1 LDETRTPTE
10 TRIEPRSKQ
19 REILLEVESA
29 AAIDWGVEKLRLVWN
44 RRRFVWK
51 SILVG
56 LLIGTALAFL
66 LPPEY
71 ESYTRLMPPDDQS
84 NRGLAMITALAGKS
98 GGGGG
103 GGGGGAGIAGM
114 AGDLL
119 GVKTTGAMFVGILAS
134 RTVQDDLIGKFNLQ
148 KVYREKRLEQA
159 RLDLTKHTTVVED
172 HKSGIITI
180 TVTDRSAQRARE
192 MANEYVS
199 ELNRVVT
206 QLSTSAAHREREFLE
221 NRLVTVK
228 QDLENAEKQFS
239 QFSSKSGALDIK
251 EQGKAMVEAAAILQG
266 QMMAAQS
273 ELEGLRQLYSD
284 SNVRVRGAQA
294 RIAELQR
301 QLEKL
306 GGRPQN
312 EVVAG
317 SSEDS
322 SIFPSIRRLP
332 LLGVTYADLFR
343 EAKVQEIVFETLTQ
357 QFELAKVQEAKEIPS
372 VKVLDPGSIPESR
385 SFPPRLLLMAL
396 GAFLGCCVGI
406 SWLFTT
412 AMWTR
417 MDPLDPRKLLAEE
430 VFGTVAERTRTMSNN
445 NSGAQFKFLS
455 RVRTDHDQSRD
466 EP

>member
-1 LDETRTPTE
+1 MDETRTPTE
-10 TRIEPRSKQ
+10 ARIEPRSKKA
-19 REILLEVESA
+19 EILLEMESA

-51 SILVG
+51 SVVVG
-56 LLIGTALAFL
+56 LLIGVAVAFL

-84 NRGLAMITALAGKS
+84 NRGLAMITALAGKAGGS

-103 GGGGGAGIAGM
+103 MAGM

-134 RTVQDDLIGKFNLQ
+134 RTVQDDLINKFDLQ
-148 KVYREKRLEQA
+148 KVYREKRMEKA

-172 HKSGIITI
+172 RKSGIITI
-180 TVTDRSAQRARE
+180 TVTDRSPQRARE
-192 MANEYVS
+192 MANEYIS

-221 NRLVTVK
+221 NRLVAVK

-239 QFSSKSGALDIK
+239 QFSSKSGAIDIK

-273 ELEGLRQLYSD
+273 ELEGLRQIYSD

-294 RIAELQR
+294 RIAELQH

-306 GGRPQN
+306 GGHPEN
-312 EVVAG
+312 EVVSG

-322 SIFPSIRRLP
+322 SIYPSIRRLP

-343 EAKVQEIVFETLTQ
+343 EAKVQEVVFETLTQ
-357 QFELAKVQEAKEIPS
+357 QFELAKVQEAKEVPS

-385 SFPPRLLLMAL
+385 SFPPRLLLTAL
-396 GAFLGCCVGI
+396 GGFLGCCVGI
-406 SWLFTT
+406 SWLFAT

-445 NSGAQFKFLS
+445 RSRGQIKFLS
-455 RVRTDHDQSRD
+455 RVRSEHDQSRD

>member
-1 LDETRTPTE
+1 MDETRTPTE
-10 TRIEPRSKQ
+10 ARIEPRSKKA
-19 REILLEVESA
+19 EILLEVESA

-56 LLIGTALAFL
+56 LLIGTAMAFL
-66 LPPEY
+66 LRPEY

-84 NRGLAMITALAGKS
+84 NRGLAMITALAGKA
-98 GGGGG
+98 
-103 GGGGGAGIAGM
+103 GGGAGVAGM

-119 GVKTTGAMFVGILAS
+119 GVKTTGALFVGILAS
-134 RTVQDDLIGKFNLQ
+134 RTVQDHVIGKFDLQ
-148 KVYREKRLEQA
+148 KVYRERRLEQA

-172 HKSGIITI
+172 RKSGIITI
-180 TVTDRSAQRARE
+180 TVTDRSPQRARE
-192 MANEYVS
+192 IANEYVS

-221 NRLVTVK
+221 NRLVAVK

-239 QFSSKSGALDIK
+239 QFSSKSGAIDIK

-273 ELEGLRQLYSD
+273 ELEGLRQIYAD

-294 RIAELQR
+294 RIAELQH

-306 GGRPQN
+306 GGRPQD
-312 EVVAG
+312 EITPG

-322 SIFPSIRRLP
+322 SMYPSIRRLP
-332 LLGVTYADLFR
+332 LLGVTYADLYR
-343 EAKVQEIVFETLTQ
+343 EAKVQEVVFETLTQ
-357 QFELAKVQEAKEIPS
+357 QFELAKVQEAKEVPS

-385 SFPPRLLLMAL
+385 SFPPRMLLMAL
-396 GAFLGCCVGI
+396 GAFLGCCIGI
-406 SWLFTT
+406 SWLFAR
-412 AMWTR
+412 AMWNR

-430 VFGTVAERTRTMSNN
+430 VFGTVAERGTVINNRT
-445 NSGAQFKFLS
+445 GAHMKFLS
-455 RVRTDHDQSRD
+455 RVRTEHHDQSRD

>member
-10 TRIEPRSKQ
+10 TRIEPRSSK

-29 AAIDWGVEKLRLVWN
+29 AAIDWGVEKLRLVWD

-51 SILVG
+51 SVLVG
-56 LLIGTALAFL
+56 LLIGAAFAFL
-66 LPPEY
+66 LRPEY

-98 GGGGG
+98 GGGGA
-103 GGGGGAGIAGM
+103 GAGMAGM

-119 GVKTTGAMFVGILAS
+119 GVKTTGALFVGILAS
-134 RTVQDDLIGKFNLQ
+134 RTVQDDVIGKFNLQ
-148 KVYREKRLEQA
+148 KVYRDKRLEQA

-172 HKSGIITI
+172 RKSGIITI
-180 TVTDRSAQRARE
+180 TVTDRSPQRARE
-192 MANEYVS
+192 IANEYVS

-239 QFSSKSGALDIK
+239 QFSSKSGAIDIK

-273 ELEGLRQLYSD
+273 ELEGLRQIYSD
-284 SNVRVRGAQA
+284 GNVRVRSTQA
-294 RIAELQR
+294 RIAELQH
-301 QLEKL
+301 QLQKL
-306 GGRPQN
+306 GGSQQN

-317 SSEDS
+317 SSEDN
-322 SIFPSIRRLP
+322 SIYPSIRRLP

-343 EAKVQEIVFETLTQ
+343 EAKVEEVIFETLTQ
-357 QFELAKVQEAKEIPS
+357 QFELAKVQEAKEVPS

-396 GAFLGCCVGI
+396 GGFLGCCVGI
-406 SWLFTT
+406 SWLFAT

-430 VFGTVAERTRTMSNN
+430 VFGTVAERTRTISNN
-445 NSGAQFKFLS
+445 GAQIKFLS
-455 RVRTDHDQSRD
+455 RVRADHDQSRD

>member
-1 LDETRTPTE
+1 
-10 TRIEPRSKQ
+10 
-19 REILLEVESA
+19 
-29 AAIDWGVEKLRLVWN
+29 
-44 RRRFVWK
+44 
-51 SILVG
+51 
-56 LLIGTALAFL
+56 
-66 LPPEY
+66 
-71 ESYTRLMPPDDQS
+71 
-84 NRGLAMITALAGKS
+84 MITALAGKS
-98 GGGGG
+98 GGS
-103 GGGGGAGIAGM
+103 GGGAGIAGV

-119 GVKTTGAMFVGILAS
+119 GVKTTGALFVGILAS
-134 RTVQDDLIGKFNLQ
+134 RTVQDDVVGKFNLQ
-148 KVYREKRLEQA
+148 KVYRDKRLEQA
-159 RLDLTKHTTVVED
+159 RLDLTKHTMVVED
-172 HKSGIITI
+172 RKSGIITI
-180 TVTDRSAQRARE
+180 TVTDRSPQRARE
-192 MANEYVS
+192 IANEYVS

-239 QFSSKSGALDIK
+239 QFSSKSGAIDIK

-273 ELEGLRQLYSD
+273 ELEGLRQIYSD

-294 RIAELQR
+294 RIAELQH
-301 QLEKL
+301 QLQKL
-306 GGRPQN
+306 GGSQQN

-317 SSEDS
+317 SSEDN
-322 SIFPSIRRLP
+322 SIYPSIRRLP

-343 EAKVQEIVFETLTQ
+343 EAKVEEVIFETLTQ
-357 QFELAKVQEAKEIPS
+357 QFELAKVQEAKEVPS

-385 SFPPRLLLMAL
+385 SFPPRLLFMAL
-396 GAFLGCCVGI
+396 GGFLGGCIGI
-406 SWLFTT
+406 SWLFAT

-430 VFGTVAERTRTMSNN
+430 VFGTVAQRTRTISNN
-445 NSGAQFKFLS
+445 GAQIKFLS

>member
-1 LDETRTPTE
+1 LDETRTSTE
-10 TRIEPRSKQ
+10 TRIEPRSNK

-56 LLIGTALAFL
+56 LLLGAAIAFL
-66 LPPEY
+66 LRPEY

-84 NRGLAMITALAGKS
+84 NRGLAMITALAGKA
-98 GGGGG
+98 
-103 GGGGGAGIAGM
+103 GGGAGVAGM

-134 RTVQDDLIGKFNLQ
+134 RTVQDDVIGKFNLQ
-148 KVYREKRLEQA
+148 KVYRDKRLEQT
-159 RLDLTKHTTVVED
+159 RLDLTKHTAVVED
-172 HKSGIITI
+172 RKSGIITI

-221 NRLVTVK
+221 NRLVGVK

-239 QFSSKSGALDIK
+239 QFSSKSGAIDIK

-273 ELEGLRQLYSD
+273 ELEGLKQIYAD

-294 RIAELQR
+294 RIAELQH

-322 SIFPSIRRLP
+322 SIYPSIRRLP
-332 LLGVTYADLFR
+332 LLGVTYADLYR
-343 EAKVQEIVFETLTQ
+343 ESRVQEVVFETLTQ
-357 QFELAKVQEAKEIPS
+357 QFELAKVQEAKEVPS
-372 VKVLDPGSIPESR
+372 VKVLDPGSTPESR
-385 SFPPRLLLMAL
+385 SFPPRMLLMAL
-396 GAFLGCCVGI
+396 GAFLGCCIGI
-406 SWLFTT
+406 SWLFAT

-445 NSGAQFKFLS
+445 RPGAPRKFLS
-455 RVRTDHDQSRD
+455 RVRTEHDPSRD

>member
-56 LLIGTALAFL
+56 LLVGTAIAFL
-66 LPPEY
+66 LRPEY

-98 GGGGG
+98 GGS
-103 GGGGGAGIAGM
+103 GGGAGIAGM

-119 GVKTTGAMFVGILAS
+119 GVKTTGALFVGILAS
-134 RTVQDDLIGKFNLQ
+134 RTVQDDVIGKFNLQ
-148 KVYREKRLEQA
+148 KVYRDKRLEQA
-159 RLDLTKHTTVVED
+159 RIDLTKHTTVVED
-172 HKSGIITI
+172 RKSGIITI
-180 TVTDRSAQRARE
+180 TITDRSPQRARE
-192 MANEYVS
+192 IANEYVS
-199 ELNRVVT
+199 ELNRVIT

-239 QFSSKSGALDIK
+239 QFSSKSGAIDIK

-273 ELEGLRQLYSD
+273 ELEGLRQIYTD

-294 RIAELQR
+294 RIAELQH
-301 QLEKL
+301 QLQKL
-306 GGRPQN
+306 GGSQQN

-317 SSEDS
+317 SSEDN
-322 SIFPSIRRLP
+322 SIYPSIRRLP

-343 EAKVQEIVFETLTQ
+343 EAKVEEVIFETLTQ
-357 QFELAKVQEAKEIPS
+357 QFELAKVQEAKEVPS
-372 VKVLDPGSIPESR
+372 VKVLDPGSNPESR
-385 SFPPRLLLMAL
+385 SFPPRLLLIAL
-396 GAFLGCCVGI
+396 GGFLGCCIGI
-406 SWLFTT
+406 SWLFAT
-412 AMWTR
+412 AMWTG

-430 VFGTVAERTRTMSNN
+430 VFGTVAERTRTISNN
-445 NSGAQFKFLS
+445 GAQIKFLS
-455 RVRTDHDQSRD
+455 RVRADHDQSRD

>member
-1 LDETRTPTE
+1 
-10 TRIEPRSKQ
+10 
-19 REILLEVESA
+19 VESA

-51 SILVG
+51 SILAG
-56 LLIGTALAFL
+56 LLLGAAIAFL
-66 LPPEY
+66 LRPEY

-84 NRGLAMITALAGKS
+84 NRGLAMITALAGK
-98 GGGGG
+98 
-103 GGGGGAGIAGM
+103 GGGGGAGMAGM

-119 GVKTTGAMFVGILAS
+119 GVKTTGALFVGILAS
-134 RTVQDDLIGKFNLQ
+134 RTVQDDVIGKFNLQ
-148 KVYREKRLEQA
+148 KEYHDKRLEQA

-172 HKSGIITI
+172 RKSGIITI
-180 TVTDRSAQRARE
+180 TITDRSPQRARE
-192 MANEYVS
+192 IANEYVS

-239 QFSSKSGALDIK
+239 QFSSKSGAIDIK

-273 ELEGLRQLYSD
+273 ELEGLRQIYTD
-284 SNVRVRGAQA
+284 NNVRVRSTQA
-294 RIAELQR
+294 RIAELQH
-301 QLEKL
+301 QLQKL
-306 GGRPQN
+306 GGSQQN

-317 SSEDS
+317 SSEDN
-322 SIFPSIRRLP
+322 SIYPSIRRLP

-343 EAKVQEIVFETLTQ
+343 EAKVEEVIFETLTQ
-357 QFELAKVQEAKEIPS
+357 QFELAKVQEAKEVPS

-385 SFPPRLLLMAL
+385 SFPPRMLLMAL
-396 GAFLGCCVGI
+396 GGFLGFCAGI
-406 SWLFTT
+406 SWLFAT
-412 AMWTR
+412 AMWTS

-430 VFGTVAERTRTMSNN
+430 VFGTVAERTRTISNN
-445 NSGAQFKFLS
+445 GAQIKFLS
-455 RVRTDHDQSRD
+455 RVRADHDQSRD

>member
-1 LDETRTPTE
+1 LDETRTSTE
-10 TRIEPRSKQ
+10 TRIEPRSNK

-29 AAIDWGVEKLRLVWN
+29 AAIDWGVEKIRLVWN

-51 SILVG
+51 SVLVG
-56 LLIGTALAFL
+56 LLVGAAFAFL

-84 NRGLAMITALAGKS
+84 NRGLAMITALAGKA
-98 GGGGG
+98 
-103 GGGGGAGIAGM
+103 GGGAGAGVAGM

-134 RTVQDDLIGKFNLQ
+134 RTVQDDVIGKFNLQ
-148 KVYREKRLEQA
+148 KVYRDKRLEQA
-159 RLDLTKHTTVVED
+159 RIDLTKHTTVVED
-172 HKSGIITI
+172 RKSGIITI
-180 TVTDRSAQRARE
+180 TVTDRRAQRARE

-221 NRLVTVK
+221 NRLVAVK

-239 QFSSKSGALDIK
+239 QFSSKSGAIDIK

-294 RIAELQR
+294 RIAELQH

-322 SIFPSIRRLP
+322 SIYPSIRRLP

-357 QFELAKVQEAKEIPS
+357 QFELAKVQEAKEVPS
-372 VKVLDPGSIPESR
+372 VKTLDPGSSPESR
-385 SFPPRLLLMAL
+385 SFPPRMLLMAL
-396 GAFLGCCVGI
+396 GGFLGCCIGI
-406 SWLFTT
+406 SWLFAT

-445 NSGAQFKFLS
+445 RPGQLKFLS
-455 RVRTDHDQSRD
+455 RVRTEHDPSRD

>member
-1 LDETRTPTE
+1 LDETRTSTE
-10 TRIEPRSKQ
+10 TRIEPRSNK

-51 SILVG
+51 SVLAG
-56 LLIGTALAFL
+56 LLIGAAIAFL
-66 LPPEY
+66 LRPEY

-84 NRGLAMITALAGKS
+84 NRGLAMITALAGKA
-98 GGGGG
+98 
-103 GGGGGAGIAGM
+103 GGGAGVAGM

-134 RTVQDDLIGKFNLQ
+134 RTVQDDVIGKFNLQ
-148 KVYREKRLEQA
+148 KVYRDKRLEQA

-172 HKSGIITI
+172 RKSGLITI
-180 TVTDRSAQRARE
+180 TVTDRSPQRARE

-221 NRLVTVK
+221 NRLVAVK

-239 QFSSKSGALDIK
+239 QFSSKSGAIDIK

-273 ELEGLRQLYSD
+273 ELEGLRQIYAD

-294 RIAELQR
+294 RIAELQH

-312 EVVAG
+312 EIVAG

-322 SIFPSIRRLP
+322 SMYPSIRRLP

-343 EAKVQEIVFETLTQ
+343 EAKVQEVVFETLTQ
-357 QFELAKVQEAKEIPS
+357 QFELAKVQEAKEVPS

-385 SFPPRLLLMAL
+385 SFPPRMLLMAL
-396 GAFLGCCVGI
+396 GGFLGCCVGI
-406 SWLFTT
+406 SWLFAT

-445 NSGAQFKFLS
+445 RPGGQLKFLS
-455 RVRTDHDQSRD
+455 RVRTEHDPSRD

>member
-10 TRIEPRSKQ
+10 TRIESRSSK

-56 LLIGTALAFL
+56 LLLGAAIAFL
-66 LPPEY
+66 LRPEY

-98 GGGGG
+98 GGS

-119 GVKTTGAMFVGILAS
+119 GVKTTGALFVGILAS
-134 RTVQDDLIGKFNLQ
+134 RTVQDDVIGKFNLQ
-148 KVYREKRLEQA
+148 KVYRDKRLEQA
-159 RLDLTKHTTVVED
+159 RLDLTKHTAVVED
-172 HKSGIITI
+172 RKSGIITI
-180 TVTDRSAQRARE
+180 TVTDRSPQRARE
-192 MANEYVS
+192 IVNEYVS
-199 ELNRVVT
+199 ELNRVVV

-239 QFSSKSGALDIK
+239 QFSSKSGAIDIK

-273 ELEGLRQLYSD
+273 ELEGLRQIYSD

-294 RIAELQR
+294 RIAELQH
-301 QLEKL
+301 QLQKL
-306 GGRPQN
+306 GGSPQN
-312 EVVAG
+312 EVVSG
-317 SSEDS
+317 SSEDN
-322 SIFPSIRRLP
+322 SIYPSIRRLP

-343 EAKVQEIVFETLTQ
+343 EAKVEEVIFETLTQ
-357 QFELAKVQEAKEIPS
+357 QFELAKVQEAKEVPS

-396 GAFLGCCVGI
+396 GGFLGCCIGI
-406 SWLFTT
+406 SWLFAT

-430 VFGTVAERTRTMSNN
+430 VFGTVAERTRTISNN
-445 NSGAQFKFLS
+445 GAQIKFLS
-455 RVRTDHDQSRD
+455 RVRADHDQSRD

>member
-10 TRIEPRSKQ
+10 TRIEPRSSK

-56 LLIGTALAFL
+56 LLIGTAIAFL
-66 LPPEY
+66 LRPEY

-98 GGGGG
+98 GGS

-119 GVKTTGAMFVGILAS
+119 GVKTTGALFVGILAS
-134 RTVQDDLIGKFNLQ
+134 RTVQDDVIGKFNLQ
-148 KVYREKRLEQA
+148 KVYGDKRLEQA

-172 HKSGIITI
+172 RKSGIITI
-180 TVTDRSAQRARE
+180 TVTDRSPQRARE
-192 MANEYVS
+192 IANEYVS

-239 QFSSKSGALDIK
+239 QFSSKSGAIDIK

-273 ELEGLRQLYSD
+273 ELEGLRQIYAD

-294 RIAELQR
+294 RIAELQH

-343 EAKVQEIVFETLTQ
+343 EAKVEEVIFETLTQ
-357 QFELAKVQEAKEIPS
+357 QFELAKVQEAKEVPS

-396 GAFLGCCVGI
+396 GSFLGCCIGI
-406 SWLFTT
+406 SWLFAT

-430 VFGTVAERTRTMSNN
+430 VFGTVAERTRTISNN
-445 NSGAQFKFLS
+445 GAQIKFLS
-455 RVRTDHDQSRD
+455 RVRADHDQSRD

>member
-1 LDETRTPTE
+1 VDDTRTPTE
-10 TRIEPRSKQ
+10 SRIEPRSKKA
-19 REILLEVESA
+19 EILLEVESA

-56 LLIGTALAFL
+56 LLIGAAVAFL

-84 NRGLAMITALAGKS
+84 NRGLAMITALAGR
-98 GGGGG
+98 G

-119 GVKTTGAMFVGILAS
+119 GVKTTGALFVGILAS
-134 RTVQDDLIGKFNLQ
+134 RTVQDHLIEKFNLQ
-148 KVYREKRLEQA
+148 KVYRQKRLEKA
-159 RLDLTKHTTVVED
+159 RLDLTKHTTVMED
-172 HKSGIITI
+172 RKSGIITI
-180 TVTDRSAQRARE
+180 TVTDRNPQRARE

-221 NRLVTVK
+221 NRLLAVK

-239 QFSSKSGALDIK
+239 QFSSKSGAIDIK

-273 ELEGLRQLYSD
+273 ELEGLRQIYAD

-294 RIAELQR
+294 RIAELQH

-306 GGRPQN
+306 GGRP
-312 EVVAG
+312 ETGESAA
-317 SSEDS
+317 SSENN
-322 SIFPSIRRLP
+322 SIYPSIRRLP
-332 LLGVTYADLFR
+332 LLGVTYADLYR
-343 EAKVQEIVFETLTQ
+343 EAKVQEVVFETLTQ
-357 QFELAKVQEAKEIPS
+357 QFELAKVQEAKEVPS
-372 VKVLDPGSIPESR
+372 VKTLDPGSIPESR
-385 SFPPRLLLMAL
+385 SFPPRMLLMGL
-396 GAFLGCCVGI
+396 GAFLGCCIGI
-406 SWLFTT
+406 GWLFAA
-412 AMWTR
+412 AMWTS

-430 VFGTVAERTRTMSNN
+430 VFGTVSERTRSLSNN
-445 NSGAQFKFLS
+445 RSGAHVKFLS
-455 RVRTDHDQSRD
+455 RVRPDHDDQSRD
-466 EP
+466 ES

>member
-1 LDETRTPTE
+1 MDETRTPTE

-56 LLIGTALAFL
+56 LLVGTAIAFL
-66 LPPEY
+66 LRPEY

-98 GGGGG
+98 GGSG
-103 GGGGGAGIAGM
+103 GGGGGAGIAGV
-114 AGDLL
+114 ASDLL
-119 GVKTTGAMFVGILAS
+119 GVKTTGALFVGILAS
-134 RTVQDDLIGKFNLQ
+134 RTVQDDVIGKFNLQ
-148 KVYREKRLEQA
+148 KVYRDKRLEQA

-172 HKSGIITI
+172 RKSGIITI
-180 TVTDRSAQRARE
+180 TITDRSPQRARE
-192 MANEYVS
+192 IANEYVS

-239 QFSSKSGALDIK
+239 QFSSKSGAIDVK

-273 ELEGLRQLYSD
+273 ELEGLKQIYTD

-294 RIAELQR
+294 RIAELQH
-301 QLEKL
+301 QLQKL
-306 GGRPQN
+306 GGSPQN

-317 SSEDS
+317 SSEDN

-332 LLGVTYADLFR
+332 VLGVTYADLFR
-343 EAKVQEIVFETLTQ
+343 EAKVEEVIFETLTQ
-357 QFELAKVQEAKEIPS
+357 QFELAKVQEAKEVPS
-372 VKVLDPGSIPESR
+372 VKVLDPGSNPESR
-385 SFPPRLLLMAL
+385 SFPPRLLLIAL
-396 GAFLGCCVGI
+396 GGFLGFCIGI
-406 SWLFTT
+406 SWLFAT
-412 AMWTR
+412 AMWTG

-430 VFGTVAERTRTMSNN
+430 VFGTVAERTRTISNN
-445 NSGAQFKFLS
+445 GAQIKFLS
-455 RVRTDHDQSRD
+455 RVRADHDQSRD

>member
-1 LDETRTPTE
+1 
-10 TRIEPRSKQ
+10 
-19 REILLEVESA
+19 VESS

-51 SILVG
+51 SIFVG
-56 LLIGTALAFL
+56 LLLGAAIAFL
-66 LPPEY
+66 LRPEY

-98 GGGGG
+98 GGGG
-103 GGGGGAGIAGM
+103 AGIAGM

-119 GVKTTGAMFVGILAS
+119 GVKTTGALFVGILAS
-134 RTVQDDLIGKFNLQ
+134 RTVQDEVIGKFNLQ
-148 KVYREKRLEQA
+148 KVYRDKRLEQA

-172 HKSGIITI
+172 RKSGIITI
-180 TVTDRSAQRARE
+180 TVTDRSPQRVRE
-192 MANEYVS
+192 IANEYVS

-239 QFSSKSGALDIK
+239 QFSSKSGAIDIK

-273 ELEGLRQLYSD
+273 ELEGLRQIYSD
-284 SNVRVRGAQA
+284 NNVRVRSTQA
-294 RIAELQR
+294 RIAELR
-301 QLEKL
+301 HQLQKL
-306 GGRPQN
+306 GGSPQN

-317 SSEDS
+317 SSEDN
-322 SIFPSIRRLP
+322 SIYPSIRRLP

-343 EAKVQEIVFETLTQ
+343 EAKVEEVIFETLTQ
-357 QFELAKVQEAKEIPS
+357 QFELAKVQEAKEVPS

-396 GAFLGCCVGI
+396 GGFLGCCIGI
-406 SWLFTT
+406 SWLFAT

-430 VFGTVAERTRTMSNN
+430 VFGTVAERTGTISNN
-445 NSGAQFKFLS
+445 GAQIKFLS
-455 RVRTDHDQSRD
+455 RARTDHDQSRD

>member
-1 LDETRTPTE
+1 LDETRTSTE
-10 TRIEPRSKQ
+10 TRIEPRSNK

-29 AAIDWGVEKLRLVWN
+29 AAIDWGVEKIRLVWN

-51 SILVG
+51 SVLVG
-56 LLIGTALAFL
+56 LLVGAAFAFL

-84 NRGLAMITALAGKS
+84 NRGLAMITALAGKA
-98 GGGGG
+98 
-103 GGGGGAGIAGM
+103 GGGGGAGVAGM

-134 RTVQDDLIGKFNLQ
+134 RTVQDDVIGKFNLQ
-148 KVYREKRLEQA
+148 KVYRDKRLEQA
-159 RLDLTKHTTVVED
+159 RIDLTKHTTVVED
-172 HKSGIITI
+172 RKSGIITI
-180 TVTDRSAQRARE
+180 TVTDRRAQRARE

-221 NRLVTVK
+221 NRLVAVK

-239 QFSSKSGALDIK
+239 QFSSKSGAIDIK

-294 RIAELQR
+294 RIAELQH

-322 SIFPSIRRLP
+322 SIYPSIRRLP

-357 QFELAKVQEAKEIPS
+357 QFELAKVQEAKEVPS
-372 VKVLDPGSIPESR
+372 VKTLDPGSSPESR
-385 SFPPRLLLMAL
+385 SFPPRMLLMAL
-396 GAFLGCCVGI
+396 GGFLGCCIGI
-406 SWLFTT
+406 SWLFVT

-445 NSGAQFKFLS
+445 RPGQLKFLS
-455 RVRTDHDQSRD
+455 RVRTEHDPSRD

>member
-1 LDETRTPTE
+1 LDETRTSTE
-10 TRIEPRSKQ
+10 TRIEPRSNK

-51 SILVG
+51 SVLVG
-56 LLIGTALAFL
+56 LLIGAAFAFL

-84 NRGLAMITALAGKS
+84 NRGLAMITALAGKA
-98 GGGGG
+98 
-103 GGGGGAGIAGM
+103 GGGGGAGVAGM

-134 RTVQDDLIGKFNLQ
+134 RTVQDDVIGKFNLQ
-148 KVYREKRLEQA
+148 KVYRDKRLEQA
-159 RLDLTKHTTVVED
+159 RIDLTKHTTVVED
-172 HKSGIITI
+172 RKSGIITI

-221 NRLVTVK
+221 NRLVAVK

-239 QFSSKSGALDIK
+239 QFSSKSGAIDIK

-294 RIAELQR
+294 RIAELQH

-322 SIFPSIRRLP
+322 SIYPSIRRLP

-357 QFELAKVQEAKEIPS
+357 QFELAKVQEAKEVPS
-372 VKVLDPGSIPESR
+372 VKTLDPGSSPESR
-385 SFPPRLLLMAL
+385 SFPPRMLLMAL

-406 SWLFTT
+406 SWLFAT

-430 VFGTVAERTRTMSNN
+430 VFGTVAERTRNMSNN
-445 NSGAQFKFLS
+445 RPGQLKFLS
-455 RVRTDHDQSRD
+455 RVRTEHDPSRD

>member
-1 LDETRTPTE
+1 VDETRTPTE
-10 TRIEPRSKQ
+10 TRIEPRSKKT
-19 REILLEVESA
+19 EILLEVESA
-29 AAIDWGVEKLRLVWN
+29 AAIDWGVEKIRLVWN

-56 LLIGTALAFL
+56 LLIGTAIAFL

-84 NRGLAMITALAGKS
+84 NRGLAMITALAGKA
-98 GGGGG
+98 GGGSGV
-103 GGGGGAGIAGM
+103 AGM

-134 RTVQDDLIGKFNLQ
+134 RTVQDDVISKFDLQ
-148 KVYREKRLEQA
+148 KVYREKRMEKT
-159 RLDLTKHTTVVED
+159 RLDLTKHTTVLED
-172 HKSGIITI
+172 RKSGIITI
-180 TVTDRSAQRARE
+180 TVTDRSPQRARE

-221 NRLVTVK
+221 NRLVAVK

-239 QFSSKSGALDIK
+239 QFSSKSGAIDIK

-273 ELEGLRQLYSD
+273 ELEGLRQIYAD
-284 SNVRVRGAQA
+284 SNIRVRGAQA
-294 RIAELQR
+294 RIAELQH

-306 GGRPQN
+306 GGRPENQ
-312 EVVAG
+312 VPAG
-317 SSEDS
+317 SAEDT
-322 SIFPSIRRLP
+322 SIYPSIRRLP

-343 EAKVQEIVFETLTQ
+343 EAKVQEVVFETLTQ
-357 QFELAKVQEAKEIPS
+357 QFELAKVQEAKEVPS

-396 GAFLGCCVGI
+396 GAFLGCCIGI
-406 SWLFTT
+406 SWLFAT

-417 MDPLDPRKLLAEE
+417 MDPLDPRRLLAEE

-445 NSGAQFKFLS
+445 RPGTQRKFLS
-455 RVRTDHDQSRD
+455 RVRTEHDQSRD

>member
-1 LDETRTPTE
+1 M
-10 TRIEPRSKQ
+10 
-19 REILLEVESA
+19 ESA

-56 LLIGTALAFL
+56 LLVGTAIAFL
-66 LPPEY
+66 LRPEY

-103 GGGGGAGIAGM
+103 GAGIAGM
-114 AGDLL
+114 ASDLL
-119 GVKTTGAMFVGILAS
+119 GVKTTGALFVGILAS
-134 RTVQDDLIGKFNLQ
+134 RTVQDDVIGKFNLQ
-148 KVYREKRLEQA
+148 KVYGDKRLEQA
-159 RLDLTKHTTVVED
+159 RIDLTKHTTVVED
-172 HKSGIITI
+172 RKSGIITI
-180 TVTDRSAQRARE
+180 TVTDRSPQRARE
-192 MANEYVS
+192 IANEYVS

-239 QFSSKSGALDIK
+239 QFSSKSGAIDIK

-273 ELEGLRQLYSD
+273 ELEGLKQIYTD
-284 SNVRVRGAQA
+284 SNVRVRSAQA
-294 RIAELQR
+294 RIAELQH
-301 QLEKL
+301 QLQKL
-306 GGRPQN
+306 GGSPQN

-317 SSEDS
+317 SSEDN
-322 SIFPSIRRLP
+322 SIYPSIRRLP

-343 EAKVQEIVFETLTQ
+343 EAKVEEVIFETLTQ
-357 QFELAKVQEAKEIPS
+357 QFELAKVQEAKEVPS

-385 SFPPRLLLMAL
+385 SFPPRLLLIAL
-396 GAFLGCCVGI
+396 GGFLGFCIGI
-406 SWLFTT
+406 SWLFAT
-412 AMWTR
+412 AMWTG

-430 VFGTVAERTRTMSNN
+430 VFGTVAERTRTISNN
-445 NSGAQFKFLS
+445 GAQIKFLS
-455 RVRTDHDQSRD
+455 RVRADHDQSRD

>member
-1 LDETRTPTE
+1 MDETRTPTE
-10 TRIEPRSKQ
+10 TRIEPRSSK
-19 REILLEVESA
+19 REILIEVESA

-56 LLIGTALAFL
+56 LLVGTAIAFL
-66 LPPEY
+66 LRPEY

-98 GGGGG
+98 GGS
-103 GGGGGAGIAGM
+103 GGGGGAGIAGV
-114 AGDLL
+114 ASDLL
-119 GVKTTGAMFVGILAS
+119 GVKTTGALFVGILAS
-134 RTVQDDLIGKFNLQ
+134 RTVQDDVIGKFNLQ
-148 KVYREKRLEQA
+148 KVYGDKRLEQA

-172 HKSGIITI
+172 RKSGIITI
-180 TVTDRSAQRARE
+180 TVTDRSPQRARE
-192 MANEYVS
+192 IANEYVS

-239 QFSSKSGALDIK
+239 QFSSKSGAIDIK

-273 ELEGLRQLYSD
+273 ELEGLRQIYSD

-294 RIAELQR
+294 RIVELQH
-301 QLEKL
+301 QLQKL
-306 GGRPQN
+306 GGSPQN

-317 SSEDS
+317 SSEDN

-332 LLGVTYADLFR
+332 VLGVTYADLFR
-343 EAKVQEIVFETLTQ
+343 EAKVEEVIFETLTQ
-357 QFELAKVQEAKEIPS
+357 QFELAKVQEAKEVPS

-396 GAFLGCCVGI
+396 GGFLGCCIGI
-406 SWLFTT
+406 SWLFVT

-430 VFGTVAERTRTMSNN
+430 VFGTVAERTRTISNN
-445 NSGAQFKFLS
+445 GAQIKFLS
-455 RVRTDHDQSRD
+455 RVRADHDQSRD

>member
-1 LDETRTPTE
+1 VDETRTPTE
-10 TRIEPRSKQ
+10 SRIEPRSKKA
-19 REILLEVESA
+19 EILLEVESA

-56 LLIGTALAFL
+56 LLIGAAVAFL

-84 NRGLAMITALAGKS
+84 NRGLAMITALAGK

-103 GGGGGAGIAGM
+103 GGGSAIAGM

-119 GVKTTGAMFVGILAS
+119 GVKTTGALFVGILAS
-134 RTVQDDLIGKFNLQ
+134 RTVQDHLIEKFNLQ
-148 KVYREKRLEQA
+148 KVYRQKRLEKA
-159 RLDLTKHTTVVED
+159 RLDLTKHTTVMED
-172 HKSGIITI
+172 RKSGIITI
-180 TVTDRSAQRARE
+180 TVTDRNPQRARE

-221 NRLVTVK
+221 NRLVAVK

-239 QFSSKSGALDIK
+239 QFSSKSGAIDIK

-273 ELEGLRQLYSD
+273 ELEGLRQIYAD

-294 RIAELQR
+294 RIAELQH

-306 GGRPQN
+306 GGRP
-312 EVVAG
+312 ETGESAA
-317 SSEDS
+317 SSENN
-322 SIFPSIRRLP
+322 SIYPSIRRLP
-332 LLGVTYADLFR
+332 LLGVTYADLYR
-343 EAKVQEIVFETLTQ
+343 EAKVQEVVFETLTQ
-357 QFELAKVQEAKEIPS
+357 QFELAKVQEAKEVPS
-372 VKVLDPGSIPESR
+372 VKTLDPGSIPESR
-385 SFPPRLLLMAL
+385 SFPPRMLLMAL
-396 GAFLGCCVGI
+396 GTFLGCCIGI
-406 SWLFTT
+406 GWLFAA
-412 AMWTR
+412 AMWTS

-430 VFGTVAERTRTMSNN
+430 VFGTVSERTRSLSNN
-445 NSGAQFKFLS
+445 RSGAHVKFLS
-455 RVRTDHDQSRD
+455 RVRPDHDDQSRD
-466 EP
+466 ES

>member
-1 LDETRTPTE
+1 MDETRTPTE

-56 LLIGTALAFL
+56 LLVGTAIAFL
-66 LPPEY
+66 LRPEY

-98 GGGGG
+98 GGS
-103 GGGGGAGIAGM
+103 GGGAGIAGM

-119 GVKTTGAMFVGILAS
+119 GVKTTGALFVGILAS
-134 RTVQDDLIGKFNLQ
+134 RTVQDDVIGKFNLQ
-148 KVYREKRLEQA
+148 KVYRDKRLEQA
-159 RLDLTKHTTVVED
+159 RIDLTKHTTVVED
-172 HKSGIITI
+172 RKSGIITI
-180 TVTDRSAQRARE
+180 TITDRSPQRARE
-192 MANEYVS
+192 IANEYVS

-239 QFSSKSGALDIK
+239 QFSSKSGAIDIK

-273 ELEGLRQLYSD
+273 ELEGLRQIYTD

-294 RIAELQR
+294 RIAELQH
-301 QLEKL
+301 QLQKL
-306 GGRPQN
+306 GGSQQN

-317 SSEDS
+317 SSEDN
-322 SIFPSIRRLP
+322 SIYPSIRRLP

-343 EAKVQEIVFETLTQ
+343 EAKVEEVIFETLTQ
-357 QFELAKVQEAKEIPS
+357 QFELAKVQEAKEVPS
-372 VKVLDPGSIPESR
+372 VKVLDPGSNPESR

-396 GAFLGCCVGI
+396 GGFLGFCIGI
-406 SWLFTT
+406 SWLFAT
-412 AMWTR
+412 AMWTG

-430 VFGTVAERTRTMSNN
+430 VFGTVAERTRTISNN
-445 NSGAQFKFLS
+445 GAQIKFLS
-455 RVRTDHDQSRD
+455 RVRGDRDQSRD

>member
-1 LDETRTPTE
+1 
-10 TRIEPRSKQ
+10 
-19 REILLEVESA
+19 VESA

-56 LLIGTALAFL
+56 LLIGAAIAFL

-84 NRGLAMITALAGKS
+84 NRGLAMITALAGKA
-98 GGGGG
+98 
-103 GGGGGAGIAGM
+103 GGGAGVAGM

-134 RTVQDDLIGKFNLQ
+134 RTMQDDVIGKFNLQ
-148 KVYREKRLEQA
+148 KVYRDKRLEQA

-172 HKSGIITI
+172 RKSGIITI

-221 NRLVTVK
+221 NRLVAVK

-239 QFSSKSGALDIK
+239 QFSSKSGAIDIK

-273 ELEGLRQLYSD
+273 ELEGLRQIYAD

-294 RIAELQR
+294 RIAELQH

-322 SIFPSIRRLP
+322 SMYPSIRRLP

-357 QFELAKVQEAKEIPS
+357 QFELAKVQEAKEVPS
-372 VKVLDPGSIPESR
+372 VKTLDPGSIPESR

-396 GAFLGCCVGI
+396 GAFLGCCIGI
-406 SWLFTT
+406 SWLFAT

-430 VFGTVAERTRTMSNN
+430 VFGTVAERTRNMSNN
-445 NSGAQFKFLS
+445 RPGAQMKFLS
-455 RVRTDHDQSRD
+455 RVRTEHDQSRD

>member
-1 LDETRTPTE
+1 MDETRTTTE
-10 TRIEPRSKQ
+10 TRIEPRSRKG
-19 REILLEVESA
+19 EILLEVESA

-56 LLIGTALAFL
+56 LLLGTAIAFL
-66 LPPEY
+66 LRPEY

-103 GGGGGAGIAGM
+103 AGMAGM

-119 GVKTTGAMFVGILAS
+119 GVKTTGALFVGILAS
-134 RTVQDDLIGKFNLQ
+134 RTVQDDVIGKFNLQ
-148 KVYREKRLEQA
+148 KVYRDKRLEQA
-159 RLDLTKHTTVVED
+159 RLDLTKHTTVAED
-172 HKSGIITI
+172 RKSGIITI
-180 TVTDRSAQRARE
+180 TITDRSPQRARE
-192 MANEYVS
+192 IANEYVS

-239 QFSSKSGALDIK
+239 QFSSKSGAIDIK

-273 ELEGLRQLYSD
+273 ELEGLRQIYTD
-284 SNVRVRGAQA
+284 NNVRVRSTQA
-294 RIAELQR
+294 RIAELQH
-301 QLEKL
+301 QLQKL
-306 GGRPQN
+306 GGTQQN

-317 SSEDS
+317 SSEDN
-322 SIFPSIRRLP
+322 SIYPSIRRLP

-343 EAKVQEIVFETLTQ
+343 EAKVEEVIFETLTQ
-357 QFELAKVQEAKEIPS
+357 QFELAKVQEAKEVPS

-385 SFPPRLLLMAL
+385 SFPPRMLLMAL
-396 GAFLGCCVGI
+396 GGFLGFCIGI
-406 SWLFTT
+406 SWLFAT
-412 AMWTR
+412 AMWTS

-430 VFGTVAERTRTMSNN
+430 VFGTVAERTRTISNN
-445 NSGAQFKFLS
+445 GAQIKFLS

>member
-10 TRIEPRSKQ
+10 TRIESRSSK

-56 LLIGTALAFL
+56 LLLGAAIAFL
-66 LPPEY
+66 LRPEY

-98 GGGGG
+98 GGS

-119 GVKTTGAMFVGILAS
+119 GVKTTGALFVGILAS
-134 RTVQDDLIGKFNLQ
+134 RTVQDDVIGKFNLQ
-148 KVYREKRLEQA
+148 KVYRDKRLEQA
-159 RLDLTKHTTVVED
+159 RLDLTKHTAVVED
-172 HKSGIITI
+172 RKSGIITI
-180 TVTDRSAQRARE
+180 TVTDRSPQRARE
-192 MANEYVS
+192 IVNEYVS
-199 ELNRVVT
+199 ELNRVVV

-239 QFSSKSGALDIK
+239 QFSSKSGAIDIK

-273 ELEGLRQLYSD
+273 ELEGLRQIYSD

-294 RIAELQR
+294 RIAELQH
-301 QLEKL
+301 QLQKL
-306 GGRPQN
+306 GGSPQN
-312 EVVAG
+312 EVVSG
-317 SSEDS
+317 SSEDN
-322 SIFPSIRRLP
+322 SIYPSIRRLP

-343 EAKVQEIVFETLTQ
+343 EAKVEEVIFETLTQ
-357 QFELAKVQEAKEIPS
+357 QFELAKVQEAKEVPS

-396 GAFLGCCVGI
+396 GGFLGCCIGI
-406 SWLFTT
+406 SWLFAT

-430 VFGTVAERTRTMSNN
+430 VFGTVAERTRTISNN
-445 NSGAQFKFLS
+445 GAQIKFLS

>member
-1 LDETRTPTE
+1 MDETRTTTE

-56 LLIGTALAFL
+56 LLVGFAFAFL
-66 LPPEY
+66 LRPEY

-98 GGGGG
+98 GGGSS
-103 GGGGGAGIAGM
+103 GGGGGAGLAGM

-119 GVKTTGAMFVGILAS
+119 GVKTTGALFVGILAS
-134 RTVQDDLIGKFNLQ
+134 RTVQDDVIGKFNLQ
-148 KVYREKRLEQA
+148 KEYHDKRMEQA
-159 RLDLTKHTTVVED
+159 RIDLTKHTTVVED
-172 HKSGIITI
+172 RKSGLITI
-180 TVTDRSAQRARE
+180 TVTDRSPQRARE
-192 MANEYVS
+192 IANEYVS

-221 NRLVTVK
+221 NRLVSVK

-239 QFSSKSGALDIK
+239 QFSSKSGAIDVK

-273 ELEGLRQLYSD
+273 ELEGLKQIYTD
-284 SNVRVRGAQA
+284 NNVRVRGAQA
-294 RIAELQR
+294 RIAELQN
-301 QLEKL
+301 QLQKL
-306 GGRPQN
+306 GGSQQN

-317 SSEDS
+317 SSEDN

-332 LLGVTYADLFR
+332 VLGVTYADLFR
-343 EAKVQEIVFETLTQ
+343 EAKIQEVIFETLTQ
-357 QFELAKVQEAKEIPS
+357 QFELAKVQEAKEVPS

-385 SFPPRLLLMAL
+385 SFPPRLLLMAI
-396 GAFLGCCVGI
+396 GAFLGCCAGI
-406 SWLFTT
+406 SWLLLT

-430 VFGTVAERTRTMSNN
+430 VFGTVAERTRSLSNK
-445 NSGAQFKFLS
+445 NSEAQIKFLS
-455 RVRTDHDQSRD
+455 RVRSDHDQSRD

>member
-1 LDETRTPTE
+1 LDETRTSTE
-10 TRIEPRSKQ
+10 TRIEPRSSK

-51 SILVG
+51 SILAG
-56 LLIGTALAFL
+56 LLLGAAIAFL
-66 LPPEY
+66 LRPEY

-84 NRGLAMITALAGKS
+84 NRGLAMITALAGK
-98 GGGGG
+98 
-103 GGGGGAGIAGM
+103 GGGGGAGMAGM

-119 GVKTTGAMFVGILAS
+119 GVKTTGALFVGILAS
-134 RTVQDDLIGKFNLQ
+134 RTVQDDVIGKFNLQ
-148 KVYREKRLEQA
+148 KVYRDKRLEQA
-159 RLDLTKHTTVVED
+159 RLDLTKHTAVVED
-172 HKSGIITI
+172 RKSGIITI
-180 TVTDRSAQRARE
+180 TITDRSPQRARE
-192 MANEYVS
+192 IANEYVS

-239 QFSSKSGALDIK
+239 QFSSKSGAIDIK

-273 ELEGLRQLYSD
+273 ELEGLRQIYTD
-284 SNVRVRGAQA
+284 GNVRVRSTQA
-294 RIAELQR
+294 RIAELQH
-301 QLEKL
+301 QLQKL
-306 GGRPQN
+306 GGSQQN

-317 SSEDS
+317 SSEDN
-322 SIFPSIRRLP
+322 SIYPSIRRLP

-343 EAKVQEIVFETLTQ
+343 EAKVEEVIFETLTQ
-357 QFELAKVQEAKEIPS
+357 QFELAKVQEAKEVPS

-385 SFPPRLLLMAL
+385 SFPPRMLLMAL
-396 GAFLGCCVGI
+396 GGFLGFCIGI
-406 SWLFTT
+406 SWLFAT
-412 AMWTR
+412 AMWTS

-430 VFGTVAERTRTMSNN
+430 VFGTVAERTRTISNN
-445 NSGAQFKFLS
+445 GAQIKFLS

>member
-1 LDETRTPTE
+1 MDETRTPTE

-56 LLIGTALAFL
+56 LLIGTAIAFL
-66 LPPEY
+66 LRPEY

-98 GGGGG
+98 GGSG
-103 GGGGGAGIAGM
+103 GGGGGAGIAGV
-114 AGDLL
+114 ASDLL
-119 GVKTTGAMFVGILAS
+119 GVKTTGALFVGILAS
-134 RTVQDDLIGKFNLQ
+134 RTVQDDVIGKFNLQ
-148 KVYREKRLEQA
+148 KVYGDKRLEQA

-172 HKSGIITI
+172 RKSGIITI
-180 TVTDRSAQRARE
+180 TVTDRSPQRARE
-192 MANEYVS
+192 IANEYVS

-239 QFSSKSGALDIK
+239 QFSSKSGAIDVK

-273 ELEGLRQLYSD
+273 ELEGLRQIYAD

-294 RIAELQR
+294 RIAELQH
-301 QLEKL
+301 QLQKL
-306 GGRPQN
+306 GGSPQN

-317 SSEDS
+317 SSEDN

-332 LLGVTYADLFR
+332 VLGVTYADLFR
-343 EAKVQEIVFETLTQ
+343 EAKVEEVIFETLTQ
-357 QFELAKVQEAKEIPS
+357 QFELAKVQEAKEVPS

-396 GAFLGCCVGI
+396 GGFLGCCIGI
-406 SWLFTT
+406 SWLFAT

-430 VFGTVAERTRTMSNN
+430 VFGTVAERTRTISNN
-445 NSGAQFKFLS
+445 GAQIKFLS
-455 RVRTDHDQSRD
+455 RVRADHDQSRD

>member
-1 LDETRTPTE
+1 MDETRTPTE
-10 TRIEPRSKQ
+10 TRIEPRSSK

-29 AAIDWGVEKLRLVWN
+29 AAIDWGVEKLRLVWD

-51 SILVG
+51 SVLVG
-56 LLIGTALAFL
+56 LLIGAAFAFL
-66 LPPEY
+66 LRPEY

-98 GGGGG
+98 GGGGA
-103 GGGGGAGIAGM
+103 GAGMAGM

-119 GVKTTGAMFVGILAS
+119 GVKTTGALFVGILAS
-134 RTVQDDLIGKFNLQ
+134 RTVQDDVIGKFNLQ
-148 KVYREKRLEQA
+148 KVYRDKRLEQA

-172 HKSGIITI
+172 RKSGIITI
-180 TVTDRSAQRARE
+180 TVTDRSPQRARE
-192 MANEYVS
+192 IANEYVS

-239 QFSSKSGALDIK
+239 QFSSKSGAIDIK

-273 ELEGLRQLYSD
+273 ELEGLRQIYSD
-284 SNVRVRGAQA
+284 GNVRVRSTQA
-294 RIAELQR
+294 RIAELQH
-301 QLEKL
+301 QLQKL
-306 GGRPQN
+306 GGSQQN

-317 SSEDS
+317 SSEDN
-322 SIFPSIRRLP
+322 SIYPSIRRLP

-343 EAKVQEIVFETLTQ
+343 EAKVEEVIFETLTQ
-357 QFELAKVQEAKEIPS
+357 QFELAKVQEAKEVPS

-396 GAFLGCCVGI
+396 GGFLGCCVGI
-406 SWLFTT
+406 SWLFAT

-430 VFGTVAERTRTMSNN
+430 VFGTVAERTRTISNN
-445 NSGAQFKFLS
+445 GAQIKFLS
-455 RVRTDHDQSRD
+455 RVRADHDQSRD

>member
-1 LDETRTPTE
+1 MDETRTTTE
-10 TRIEPRSKQ
+10 TRIEPRSNKS
-19 REILLEVESA
+19 EILLEVESA

-56 LLIGTALAFL
+56 LLIGTAIAFL
-66 LPPEY
+66 LPPQY

-84 NRGLAMITALAGKS
+84 NRGLAMITALAGKA
-98 GGGGG
+98 GGGS
-103 GGGGGAGIAGM
+103 GIAGI

-134 RTVQDDLIGKFNLQ
+134 RTVQDDVIRKFDLQ
-148 KVYREKRLEQA
+148 KVYRDKRLEQA
-159 RLDLTKHTTVVED
+159 RLDLTKHTTVAED
-172 HKSGIITI
+172 RKSGIITI
-180 TVTDRSAQRARE
+180 TVTDPSPQRARE

-199 ELNRVVT
+199 ELNWVVT

-221 NRLVTVK
+221 NRLITVK

-239 QFSSKSGALDIK
+239 QFSSKSGAIDIK

-273 ELEGLRQLYSD
+273 ELEGLKQIYTD

-294 RIAELQR
+294 RIAELQH

-322 SIFPSIRRLP
+322 SIYPSIRRLP
-332 LLGVTYADLFR
+332 ILGVTYADLFR

-357 QFELAKVQEAKEIPS
+357 QFELAKVQEAKEVPS
-372 VKVLDPGSIPESR
+372 VKTLDPGSVPESR
-385 SFPPRLLLMAL
+385 SFPPRMLLMAL

-406 SWLFTT
+406 SWLFAT
-412 AMWTR
+412 AMWRR

-430 VFGTVAERTRTMSNN
+430 VFGTVAERTRTMSNKSPGPKSN
-445 NSGAQFKFLS
+445 FCHASAENTTNRETNLNAK
-455 RVRTDHDQSRD
+455 R
-466 EP
+466 

>member
-1 LDETRTPTE
+1 MDETRKTTE
-10 TRIEPRSKQ
+10 TRIEPRSNKS
-19 REILLEVESA
+19 EILLEVESA

-56 LLIGTALAFL
+56 LLIGTAIAFL
-66 LPPEY
+66 LPPQY

-84 NRGLAMITALAGKS
+84 NRGLAMITALAGKA
-98 GGGGG
+98 GGGS
-103 GGGGGAGIAGM
+103 GIAGI

-134 RTVQDDLIGKFNLQ
+134 RTVQDDVIRKFDLQ
-148 KVYREKRLEQA
+148 KVYRDKRLEQA
-159 RLDLTKHTTVVED
+159 RLDLTKHTTVAED
-172 HKSGIITI
+172 RKSGIITI
-180 TVTDRSAQRARE
+180 TVTDPSPQRARE

-199 ELNRVVT
+199 ELNWVVT

-221 NRLVTVK
+221 NRLITVK

-239 QFSSKSGALDIK
+239 QFSSKSGAIDIK

-273 ELEGLRQLYSD
+273 ELEGLKQIYTD

-294 RIAELQR
+294 RIAELQH

-322 SIFPSIRRLP
+322 SIYPSIRRLP
-332 LLGVTYADLFR
+332 ILGVTYADLFR

-357 QFELAKVQEAKEIPS
+357 QFELAKVQEAKEVPS
-372 VKVLDPGSIPESR
+372 VKTLDPGSVPESR
-385 SFPPRLLLMAL
+385 SFPPRMLLMAL

-406 SWLFTT
+406 SWLFAT
-412 AMWTR
+412 AMWRR

-430 VFGTVAERTRTMSNN
+430 VFGTVAERTRTMSNKS
-445 NSGAQFKFLS
+445 SGAQIKFLS
-455 RVRTDHDQSRD
+455 RVRREHDQSRD

>member
-10 TRIEPRSKQ
+10 TRIEPRSSK
-19 REILLEVESA
+19 REILIEVESA

-56 LLIGTALAFL
+56 LLVGTAIAFL
-66 LPPEY
+66 LRPEY

-98 GGGGG
+98 GGS
-103 GGGGGAGIAGM
+103 GGGGGAGIAGV
-114 AGDLL
+114 ASDLL
-119 GVKTTGAMFVGILAS
+119 GVKTTGALFVGILAS
-134 RTVQDDLIGKFNLQ
+134 RTVQDDVIGKFNLQ
-148 KVYREKRLEQA
+148 KVYGDKRLEQA

-172 HKSGIITI
+172 RKSGIITI
-180 TVTDRSAQRARE
+180 TVTDRSPQRARE
-192 MANEYVS
+192 IANEYVS

-239 QFSSKSGALDIK
+239 QFSSKSGAIDIK

-273 ELEGLRQLYSD
+273 ELEGLRQIYSD

-294 RIAELQR
+294 RIVELQH
-301 QLEKL
+301 QLQKL
-306 GGRPQN
+306 GGSPQN

-317 SSEDS
+317 SSEDN

-332 LLGVTYADLFR
+332 VLGVTYADLFR
-343 EAKVQEIVFETLTQ
+343 EAKVEEVIFETLTQ
-357 QFELAKVQEAKEIPS
+357 QFELAKVQEAKEVPS

-396 GAFLGCCVGI
+396 GGFLGCCIGI
-406 SWLFTT
+406 SWLFVT

-430 VFGTVAERTRTMSNN
+430 VFGTVAERTRTISNN
-445 NSGAQFKFLS
+445 GAQIKFLS
-455 RVRTDHDQSRD
+455 RVRADHDQSRD

>member
-10 TRIEPRSKQ
+10 TRIEPRSSK

-51 SILVG
+51 SIFVG
-56 LLIGTALAFL
+56 LLLGAAIAFL
-66 LPPEY
+66 LRPEY

-103 GGGGGAGIAGM
+103 GAGIAGM

-119 GVKTTGAMFVGILAS
+119 GVKTTGALFVGILAS
-134 RTVQDDLIGKFNLQ
+134 RTVQDDVIGKFNLQ
-148 KVYREKRLEQA
+148 KVYRDKRLEQA

-172 HKSGIITI
+172 RKSGIITI
-180 TVTDRSAQRARE
+180 TVTDRSPQRARE
-192 MANEYVS
+192 IANEYVS
-199 ELNRVVT
+199 ELNRVVI

-239 QFSSKSGALDIK
+239 QFSSKSGAIDIK

-273 ELEGLRQLYSD
+273 ELEGLRQIYSD
-284 SNVRVRGAQA
+284 NNVRVRSTQA
-294 RIAELQR
+294 RIAELR
-301 QLEKL
+301 HQLQKL
-306 GGRPQN
+306 GGSPQN

-317 SSEDS
+317 SSEDN
-322 SIFPSIRRLP
+322 SIYPSIRRLP

-343 EAKVQEIVFETLTQ
+343 EAKVEEVIFETLTQ
-357 QFELAKVQEAKEIPS
+357 QFELAKVQEAKEVPS

-396 GAFLGCCVGI
+396 GGFLGCCIGI
-406 SWLFTT
+406 SWLFAT

-430 VFGTVAERTRTMSNN
+430 VFGSVAERTRTISNN
-445 NSGAQFKFLS
+445 GAQIKFLS
-455 RVRTDHDQSRD
+455 RARTAHDQSRD

>member
-1 LDETRTPTE
+1 MDETRTPTE

-56 LLIGTALAFL
+56 LLIGAAIAFL
-66 LPPEY
+66 LRPEY

-98 GGGGG
+98 SGS
-103 GGGGGAGIAGM
+103 GGGGAGIAGV
-114 AGDLL
+114 ASDLL
-119 GVKTTGAMFVGILAS
+119 GVKTTGALFVGILAS
-134 RTVQDDLIGKFNLQ
+134 RTVQDDVIGKFNLQ
-148 KVYREKRLEQA
+148 KVYGDKRLEQA
-159 RLDLTKHTTVVED
+159 RIDLTKHTTVVED
-172 HKSGIITI
+172 RKSGIITI
-180 TVTDRSAQRARE
+180 TVTDRSPQRARE
-192 MANEYVS
+192 IANEYVS

-239 QFSSKSGALDIK
+239 QFSSKSGAIDVK

-273 ELEGLRQLYSD
+273 ELEGLRQIYTD
-284 SNVRVRGAQA
+284 GNVRVRGAQA
-294 RIAELQR
+294 RIAELQH
-301 QLEKL
+301 QLQKL
-306 GGRPQN
+306 GGSPQN

-317 SSEDS
+317 SSEDN

-332 LLGVTYADLFR
+332 VLGVTYADLFR
-343 EAKVQEIVFETLTQ
+343 EAKVEEVIFETLTQ
-357 QFELAKVQEAKEIPS
+357 QFELAKVQEAKEVPS
-372 VKVLDPGSIPESR
+372 VKVLDPGSNPESR

-396 GAFLGCCVGI
+396 GGFLGFCIGI
-406 SWLFTT
+406 SWLFAT
-412 AMWTR
+412 AMWTG

-430 VFGTVAERTRTMSNN
+430 VFGTVAERTRTISNN
-445 NSGAQFKFLS
+445 GAQIKFLS
-455 RVRTDHDQSRD
+455 RVRADHDQSRD